1 MALTG
6 NLKAVD
12 LWLRTHLAA
21 GIARFEAVRG
31 GCINQTGMVQ
41 LTSGERL
48 FVKLQPDAPEGFFSA
63 EAHGLEKLRAATEL
77 RIPGVIHAGREFLLL
92 EDLGSGTARPD
103 FWIILGNGLA
113 QLHRTSY
120 PEFGLERNNFCGHS
134 RQINS
139 MSADGHRFFAD
150 NRLITPA
157 ERAAQMGLLDSDDLR
172 RVLALA
178 ENLRNHLP
186 DHPPVLIHGD
196 LWSGNIHSDKEGYPA
211 LIDPACYQG
220 WAEAELAMTLL
231 FGGFQREFY
240 RAYEESSDIARDWRK
255 RAPLYNLYHLL
266 NHLVLFGAGY
276 LRQVRSVLDIYA

>member
-1 MALTG
+1 
-6 NLKAVD
+6 
-12 LWLRTHLAA
+12 
-21 GIARFEAVRG
+21 
-31 GCINQTGMVQ
+31 
-41 LTSGERL
+41 
-48 FVKLQPDAPEGFFSA
+48 
-63 EAHGLEKLRAATEL
+63 
-77 RIPGVIHAGREFLLL
+77 
-92 EDLGSGTARPD
+92 
-103 FWIILGNGLA
+103 
-113 QLHRTSY
+113 
-120 PEFGLERNNFCGHS
+120 
-134 RQINS
+134 

-157 ERAAQMGLLDSDDLR
+157 ERAAQMGLLDSGDLR

-178 ENLRNHLP
+178 ANLRNHLP

>member
-6 NLKAVD
+6 NLKAAD

-21 GIARFEAVRG
+21 GIAKFEAVGG
-31 GCINQTGMVQ
+31 GCINQTGVIQ

-48 FVKLQPDAPEGFFSA
+48 FVKLQPNAPEGFYCA

-77 RIPGVIHAGREFLLL
+77 RIPEVIHAGREFLLL

-103 FWIILGNGLA
+103 YWIILGKGLA
-113 QLHRTSY
+113 QLHSSSY
-120 PEFGLERNNFCGHS
+120 PEFGLEQNNFCGHS

-139 MSADGHRFFAD
+139 MSADGYRFFAD
-150 NRLITPA
+150 NRLITLA
-157 ERAAQMGLLDSDDLR
+157 EKACQMGLLDSGDLQ
-172 RVLALA
+172 RVLTLA
-178 ENLRNHLP
+178 ANLRNHLP
-186 DHPPVLIHGD
+186 DQPPVLIHGD

-231 FGGFQREFY
+231 FGGFQPEFY

-276 LRQVRSVLDIYA
+276 LRQVRNVLDMYA